1 MIYPNLSFFL
11 NNETFDLEFNTNIL
25 DTNVI
30 NIVILIGVTIYAYKS
45 IIEPDLM
52 IRQQEIIQSIENAQK
67 DVAAASNYF
76 ELAQKGFKQSLF
88 WLQSWKSVYKSE
100 KVDFVNRKYALVK
113 EGITENFQTT
123 ENLITNFEK
132 KAFFSLQR
140 YIVLVSAGK
149 ILRKF
154 FYLSETEQSKLIEIN
169 LSKLGGIE

>member
-1 MIYPNLSFFL
+1 MIYTFLSFFL
-11 NNETFDLEFNTNIL
+11 NNENFDLEFNPNILETNI
-25 DTNVI
+25 I
-30 NIVILIGVTIYAYKS
+30 NIVILIGITIYAYKS
-45 IIEPDLM
+45 ILEPDLL

-67 DVAAASNYF
+67 DVTAASKYF

-88 WLQSWKSVYKSE
+88 WLQSWKLAYKAE
-100 KVDFVNRKYALVK
+100 KIDFVNKKYTLVK
-113 EGITENFQTT
+113 EGITDNFETT

-140 YIVLVSAGK
+140 YIVLISAGK

-154 FYLSETEQSKLIEIN
+154 FYLSAAEQSNLIEIN